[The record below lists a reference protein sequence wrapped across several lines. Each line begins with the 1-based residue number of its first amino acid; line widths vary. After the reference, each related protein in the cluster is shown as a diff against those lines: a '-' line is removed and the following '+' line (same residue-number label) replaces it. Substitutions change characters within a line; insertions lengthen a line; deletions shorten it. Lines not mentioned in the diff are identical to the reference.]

1 MQLDVLHHREGL
13 EIIKYLSDNLELGGG
28 VGRISTYDVSKWN
41 NLLTNLHLPF
51 SPYFQ
56 KFLFPSP
63 TLPPLLPIL
72 FSIISPSTAQLLITI
87 KQCAVGFPSCLNS
100 DQLCHLQL
108 NSEEEEKRQLRRE
121 RNKIA
126 AARCRNRRRELT
138 EKLQNETDLLEEE
151 KARLQSAISI
161 LQKEKD
167 HLEIILATH
176 RGSCKLLDSMT
187 ETETKVENTEKPHSC
202 SRAAVQT
209 SKYFSKRL
217 LSTNSLPQI
226 AISSGTI
233 NVPETES
240 LNTPP
245 AISTPLSI
253 SAGSSTPSGIGN
265 IFLYP
270 SGPEGE
276 AFDGSCA
283 QAHRRRSSSS
293 GEQTSSESRGSPT
306 LLAL

>member
-1 MQLDVLHHREGL
+1 M
-13 EIIKYLSDNLELGGG
+13 
-28 VGRISTYDVSKWN
+28 
-41 NLLTNLHLPF
+41 F
-51 SPYFQ
+51 SSLASRASSSSSAGQ
-56 KFLFPSP
+56 LFPARS
-63 TLPPLLPIL
+63 LSGHDHRGI
-72 FSIISPSTAQLLITI
+72 AEQLI
-87 KQCAVGFPSCLNS
+87 PE
-100 DQLCHLQL
+100 D
-108 NSEEEEKRQLRRE
+108 EKRQLRRE

-138 EKLQNETDLLEEE
+138 ETLQNETDLLEEE

-176 RGSCKLLDSMT
+176 RGSCKLLDNIT
-187 ETETKVENTEKPHSC
+187 ETETKVENIEKPHSC
-202 SRAAVQT
+202 SRAAVQS
-209 SKYFSKRL
+209 SKQFSKRL

-226 AISSGTI
+226 TISSSTM
-233 NVPETES
+233 NES

-245 AISTPLSI
+245 VISTPLSI

-270 SGPEGE
+270 SGPEGDVLD
-276 AFDGSCA
+276 ASCA